1 MTPAAKEG
9 LPAVVGELVARLEC
23 VALRVDPNNNKPI
36 ASNLL
41 TFRELTDEIRAIATT
56 LSALTAEAGKGEVPE
71 LPEPIVAY
79 TYDSVR
85 TIRDNYYTADQM
97 REYARLALSTG
108 AGKGEVAVL
117 RDIRSAIT
125 QEPESCFGYSQVNHG
140 SGIPRAYS
148 VRENLLCLIDKHIER
163 RLALSTATDKDEGT

>member
-9 LPAVVGELVARLEC
+9 LPAVVGELVAIAKEMRGESQGGAFF
-23 VALRVDPNNNKPI
+23 VPGVTVDRW
-36 ASNLL
+36 AD
-41 TFRELTDEIRAIATT
+41 R